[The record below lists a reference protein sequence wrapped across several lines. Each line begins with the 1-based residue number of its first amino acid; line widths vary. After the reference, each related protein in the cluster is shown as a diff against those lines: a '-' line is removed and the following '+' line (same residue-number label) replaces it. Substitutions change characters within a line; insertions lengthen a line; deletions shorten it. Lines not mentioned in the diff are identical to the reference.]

1 MGYGS
6 WTASSWTSYSSTH
19 VSGCS
24 SVSGRGGLFSADSMA
39 DELNPKNI
47 TVRESRDSADN
58 PNSTPIILALDV
70 TGSMSPVLR
79 SMVTNL
85 NTLMQEVYDRQPVPN
100 PQICFMAVGDV
111 DYDSAP
117 LQVTQFE
124 SDIKIAESL
133 QKIYFE
139 QGGGG
144 NDHESYTLP
153 WYFASQYVSADAI
166 EKRHKKG
173 ILITMGDECC
183 PTELT
188 SKQIKKVFGD
198 APEEDISS
206 ADLLDAVSRDW
217 EVYHLVIKQG
227 NFYSARYRDH
237 DGPAKI
243 EKTWGALLGQH
254 CLYVS
259 DYTKL
264 AEVIVSLL
272 ETLAGKDVD
281 TICSSWDGSTSVV
294 VREAISGLTTTTSSA
309 TSGLVEF

>member
-6 WTASSWTSYSSTH
+6 YDSASWTTYSTTH
-19 VSGCS
+19 VRSRS
-24 SVSGRGGLFSADSMA
+24 SVSGRGGLFEASSMA

-47 TVRESRDSADN
+47 TMRESRDSDDN
-58 PNSTPIILALDV
+58 PASTPIIIALDV

-79 SMVTNL
+79 SVVTNL
-85 NTLMQEVYDRQPVPN
+85 QTMMQEIYDRQPVTN

-111 DYDSAP
+111 DYDDAP

-173 ILITMGDECC
+173 VLITMGDECC
-183 PTELT
+183 PDVLKA
-188 SKQIKKVFGD
+188 SQIRKVFGN
-198 APEEDISS
+198 APQGDISS

-227 NFYSARYRDH
+227 NFYSGRYREH

-243 EKTWGALLGQH
+243 EKSWGSLLGQH
-254 CLYVS
+254 CVYVS

-264 AEVIVSLL
+264 AEIMVSIL

-294 VREAISGLTTTTSSA
+294 VREAISGLTATSTDTTT
-309 TSGLVEF
+309 GLVEF